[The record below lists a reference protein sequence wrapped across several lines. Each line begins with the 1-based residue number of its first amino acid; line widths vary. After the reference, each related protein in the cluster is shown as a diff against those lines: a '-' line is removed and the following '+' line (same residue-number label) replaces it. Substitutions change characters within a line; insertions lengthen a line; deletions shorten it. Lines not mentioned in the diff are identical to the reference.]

1 MKADLPGAI
10 EATSVQQS
18 QELRGGEGMAEV
30 LNEVPFQEPRK
41 LIELEAGP
49 SHPLPLPSSAAMAK
63 LSPLPGPQFPHL
75 HVKGCG
81 TRWPLKFS
89 SAWPSQSGF

>member
-1 MKADLPGAI
+1 MDCWPVKADLPGAI

-18 QELRGGEGMAEV
+18 QELRGEGMAEV

-49 SHPLPLPSSAAMAK
+49 SHPVPLPSSAAVAK
-63 LSPLPGPQFPHL
+63 SSLLPEPQFPHL
-75 HVKGCG
+75 NIKGCG
-81 TRWPLKFS
+81 TR
-89 SAWPSQSGF
+89 